1 MSLVS
6 RQTAHTQLETDVR
19 IRLGWLSIAVSVT
32 VAACTVG
39 ENYRRPD
46 IAAPAAFRGTA
57 REAQADSTSLADMKW
72 FEVFKD
78 QQLQELIR
86 TALVRSHDARDAAAR
101 VEAARAALGITRSDQ
116 FPTVEGSASV
126 ATVRSSASGTV
137 PLPEGVDQTHTFGTV
152 GLSLLSFEL
161 DLWGRLR
168 RATEAARADLLA
180 AEYNRKT
187 VMTMLVSDVAS
198 AYFNLLELDMELA
211 IAKRTLGVRAES
223 LELIR
228 NRERGGLGTLLDVRQ
243 GEQLVYGAEQV
254 IPAIEQLIEQT
265 ENQISLLL
273 GGAPH
278 AIPRDRPLEEQQQPP
293 AVPAGL
299 PSSLLDRRPDI
310 QAAEQNLVA
319 ANAIVGVARAAY
331 FPRISLTGLLGF
343 QSDQLA
349 GLFSGPARVWQFV
362 PQVTQPIFNAGRLR
376 SNVNFAKAQQEL
388 TLIQYDRVI
397 QTAFREVSDVL
408 VQHQKVREIRGK
420 QELLVDTLRDRA
432 RMSRVRYAGGIDPLL
447 NALDAERDLFSA
459 ELTLVQTR
467 RNELLAV
474 VELYRA
480 LGGGWQQ

>member
-1 MSLVS
+1 MA
-6 RQTAHTQLETDVR
+6 RT
-19 IRLGWLSIAVSVT
+19 IAARTS
-32 VAACTVG
+32 
-39 ENYRRPD
+39 RRPPRF
-46 IAAPAAFRGTA
+46 AAPFATRP
-57 REAQADSTSLADMKW
+57 QDPTSLADQKW

-78 QQLQELIR
+78 EPLQELIR
-86 TALVRSHDARDAAAR
+86 TALVRNHDARDAVVR
-101 VEAARAALGITRSDQ
+101 VEAARAALGITRADQ
-116 FPTVEGSASV
+116 YPTVDAVGNV
-126 ATVRSSASGTV
+126 ATVRSSATGTV
-137 PLPEGVDQTHTFGTV
+137 PLPEGVDQTRTFGTA
-152 GLSLLSFEL
+152 GINLLSFEL
-161 DLWGRLR
+161 DVWGRLR

-180 AEYNRKT
+180 TEYNRKA
-187 VMTMLVSDVAS
+187 VMTTLVSDVAS
-198 AYFNLLELDMELA
+198 AYFNLLDLDMELA
-211 IAKRTLGVRAES
+211 IARRTLGVRVDS

-254 IPAIEQLIEQT
+254 IPALEQLIEQT

-273 GGAPH
+273 GGAPN
-278 AIPRDRPLEEQQQPP
+278 AIPRGRPLEEQPQPP

-349 GLFSGPARVWQFV
+349 GLFSGPTRIWQFV

-376 SNVNFAKAQQEL
+376 SNVNLARAQQEL
-388 TLIQYDRVI
+388 ALIEYDRVI

-408 VQHQKVREIRGK
+408 VQYQKVREIRAK
-420 QELLVDTLRDRA
+420 QELLVATLQDRS

-447 NALDAERDLFSA
+447 NALDAERDLFQA
-459 ELTLVQTR
+459 ELTLAQTR

-474 VELYRA
+474 VQLYRA

>member
-1 MSLVS
+1 M
-6 RQTAHTQLETDVR
+6 TAFGRRLTGNRRLIVR
-19 IRLGWLSIAVSVT
+19 THLAWLSIAVSV
-32 VAACTVG
+32 AGCTVG

-46 IAAPAAFRGTA
+46 IAAPAVFRGVA
-57 REAQADSTSLADMKW
+57 PDAPADSTPLADLKW

-78 QQLQELIR
+78 EHLQALIR
-86 TALVRSHDARDAAAR
+86 TALVRNHDVRDAVVR
-101 VEAARAALGITRSDQ
+101 VEAARAALGITRADQ
-116 FPTVEGSASV
+116 FPAVDAVASA
-126 ATVRSSASGTV
+126 ATVRSSANGSV
-137 PLPEGVDQTHTFGTV
+137 PAPEGVDRTQTFGTV
-152 GLSLLSFEL
+152 GVSLLSFEL

-180 AEYNRKT
+180 AEYNRKA
-187 VMTMLVSDVAS
+187 VMTTLVSDVAT

-211 IAKRTLGVRAES
+211 IAQRTLGVRADA

-254 IPAIEQLIEQT
+254 IPALEQLVEQT

-273 GGAPH
+273 GGAPG
-278 AIPRDRPLEEQQQPP
+278 AIPRGHPLEEQQQPP
-293 AVPAGL
+293 AVPPGL

-349 GLFSGPARVWQFV
+349 GLFGGPARVWQFV
-362 PQVTQPIFNAGRLR
+362 PQVTQPIFNGGRLR
-376 SNVNFAKAQQEL
+376 SNVNLAKAQQQL
-388 TLIQYDRVI
+388 TLIEYDRVI

-408 VQHQKVREIRGK
+408 VQYQKVREIRAK
-420 QELLVDTLRDRA
+420 QELLVGTLRDRA

-447 NALDAERDLFSA
+447 NALDAERDLFNA
-459 ELTLVQTR
+459 ELTLVQTT

-474 VELYRA
+474 VRLYRA